1 MTASDSRLA
10 VQGFQFSPRGAGQ
23 SKKKEKYMYTNKD
36 SQRKEEIPSYCS
48 NLFTK
53 SPTSVV
59 TRSPAILDN
68 AVRKQSFYS
77 LCTAPS
83 PGAVAF
89 RRQRA
94 GNMDRSVWWLGRVL
108 AERFWLNRPTTL
120 RAPHYRPKE
129 RQPQGTRQWCCF
141 SQFQGNN
148 LYYHFTSSSSVVQT
162 TK

>member
-23 SKKKEKYMYTNKD
+23 SKKKKKNICISTRIVKEKKRSRVTAQTF
-36 SQRKEEIPSYCS
+36 SQ
-48 NLFTK
+48 
-53 SPTSVV
+53 SPTCVV

-77 LCTAPS
+77 LCTTSS

-94 GNMDRSVWWLGRVL
+94 GNMDRSAWWLGRVL
-108 AERFWLNRPTTL
+108 AEHFWLNRPTTL

-162 TK
+162 TQ